1 MKKYGVKAVSKLS
14 GVSVRTLHHYDK
26 IGLLKP
32 LNRTEAGY
40 RHYGEDELLRLQ
52 QVLFYKELGFPLKEI
67 IKVMDDPAF
76 KLVDALKQHRSA
88 LNARKKRISHLLLT
102 IDKTISHLEQGEV
115 MSKPDFLYEGLS
127 RETATAYREGAM
139 DQYGKEAV
147 ARSERELAKLGKE
160 GFKQLQADFEQVNKA
175 LFALKN
181 EAPESEPVQALIAR
195 HYDCIRKFW
204 GTSDAENR
212 QAAAYAGLGQL
223 YVSDNRFT
231 TINGEPQPE
240 FAVFL
245 QRAMAFFAE
254 TQLA

>member
-1 MKKYGVKAVSKLS
+1 MKTYGVKAVSKLS

-32 LNRTEAGY
+32 FNRTEAGY

-76 KLVDALKQHRSA
+76 KLVDALKQHKSA

-102 IDKTISHLEQGEV
+102 IDKTISHLEKGED
-115 MSKPDFLYEGLS
+115 MSRPEFLYEGLS

-139 DQYGKEAV
+139 DEYGKEAV
-147 ARSERELAKLGKE
+147 ARSEKELAKLGKE
-160 GFKQLQADFEQVNKA
+160 GFKKLQADFEHVNQA

-181 EAPESEPVQALIAR
+181 EAPEHANVQLLIAR
-195 HYDCIRKFW
+195 HYECIRKFW
-204 GTSDAENR
+204 GTSNSADR
-212 QAAAYAGLGQL
+212 QAEAYAGLGQL
-223 YVSDNRFT
+223 YVSDERFT
-231 TINGEPQPE
+231 AIEGEPQPE
-240 FAVFL
+240 FALFL
-245 QRAMAFFAE
+245 QRAMAFFAQTE
-254 TQLA
+254 LA